1 MRVPATNVSASL
13 PQTLMFISQKS
24 ERIHTENSYK
34 FTDATIRILLERA
47 GFEVE
52 QTWTDE
58 RGWYSVTLARV
69 RVRPDT
75 VLQESSIGEQ
85 METQNNRVALD
96 QHWAA
101 SASGDLEAE
110 HQIYD
115 DNVVCEYPQSG
126 EKIRGRHNLQA
137 LRGHHP
143 GKPSGFLIRRIVGIN
158 DLWIT
163 EYVINYETAVVQTVS
178 IMEFQNGRVI
188 HETQYFAEPFE
199 PPAWRSQWVEKGK

>member
-1 MRVPATNVSASL
+1 
-13 PQTLMFISQKS
+13 
-24 ERIHTENSYK
+24 
-34 FTDATIRILLERA
+34 
-47 GFEVE
+47 
-52 QTWTDE
+52 
-58 RGWYSVTLARV
+58 
-69 RVRPDT
+69 
-75 VLQESSIGEQ
+75 
-85 METQNNRVALD
+85 METQNNRVTLD
-96 QHWAA
+96 LHWAA

-115 DNVVCEYPQSG
+115 DDVVCEYPQSG

-163 EYVINYETAVVQTVS
+163 EYVINYKTTVVQTVS

-199 PPAWRSQWVEKGK
+199 SAAWRCAMGGKGQIALGIPLCISSRLEGLWITMMPS